1 MEALQYLPTPR
12 RVWSALKVNRAEW
25 LPKIWAE
32 WPVEVRQRWMKLA
45 RVNTD
50 YLVPPAWGQ
59 IPMEDR
65 KAIMRVVR
73 RVRDMYVTSK
83 LDTVWHRI
91 AWFTEGESNEQ

>member
-32 WPVEVRQRWMKLA
+32 WPESVRNEWMRLA
-45 RVNTD
+45 KVSTD
-50 YLVPPAWGQ
+50 YPVPPAWGQ
-59 IPMEDR
+59 IPLQD
-65 KAIMRVVR
+65 KIAIMRVIR
-73 RVRDMYVTSK
+73 RVREMYVNSE
-83 LDTVWHRI
+83 LGTVWHRI